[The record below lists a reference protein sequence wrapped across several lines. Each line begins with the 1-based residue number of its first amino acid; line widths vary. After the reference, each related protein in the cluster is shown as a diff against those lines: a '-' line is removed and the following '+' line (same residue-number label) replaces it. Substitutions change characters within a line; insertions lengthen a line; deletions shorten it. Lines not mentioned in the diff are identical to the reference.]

1 MQGGKNVYIH
11 TTHQEE
17 KNQSKI
23 GPKLRNMSESASKK
37 IKTIIIVF
45 HIFQKLSR
53 DIEDI
58 KKTQNEFS
66 EVKTTVPEVKN
77 TMNTTNS
84 NLDTA
89 EKKISK
95 LEDTA
100 RETIQNKTEKS
111 LFFNEKSIDN
121 KIFKQVKDRNSGKK
135 MFYF

>member
-23 GPKLRNMSESASKK
+23 GPKLTNMSESASKK
-37 IKTIIIVF
+37 IKTIIIV

-89 EKKISK
+89 EKKILNLKTQQEKLSK
-95 LEDTA
+95 IKQKKVCFLMKRALIT
-100 RETIQNKTEKS
+100 KS
-111 LFFNEKSIDN
+111 SN
-121 KIFKQVKDRNSGKK
+121 R
-135 MFYF
+135 